1 MKPIKLKINTKTQ
14 KYPIIIGSNL
24 VSNIANIAKNN
35 SVNFKKTLLIID
47 KNISRK
53 IIYKIKK
60 SLSKKKLYVYFF
72 KASEKNKNQN
82 NVDKILDILLKENFS
97 REDCLIS
104 IGGGITGDISGFAAS
119 LFKRG
124 LKFINIPTT
133 LLS

>member
-60 SLSKKKLYVYFF
+60 SLSKKNFMYIILMQVK
-72 KASEKNKNQN
+72 
-82 NVDKILDILLKENFS
+82 KIKIKIM
-97 REDCLIS
+97 LI
-104 IGGGITGDISGFAAS
+104 
-119 LFKRG
+119 
-124 LKFINIPTT
+124 KF
-133 LLS
+133 